1 MAKKVITKKTR
12 VSVEKKR
19 WYAVQAPAVFNNV
32 VFGETCATEPGLL
45 QGRGIK
51 TNLGT
56 VLRAIKKQNVEVR
69 FKITG
74 VQGNTCTTELV
85 SMEILPPHVK
95 RLVKRA
101 KKRVDDSFLVTT
113 KDDVKVRLKPMILV
127 KDNVQ
132 HSLLTSLRHAAQ
144 DFFIR
149 AAQELTFNEFTNKVI
164 MGELYKDLK
173 LTLKRI
179 YPVSAV
185 EMRAFVRE

>member
-1 MAKKVITKKTR
+1 MAKKVITKKAR
-12 VSVEKKR
+12 VSVAKKR
-19 WYAVQAPAVFNNV
+19 WYAVQAPQLFNNV
-32 VFGETCATEPGLL
+32 VFGETLAEEAESL

-51 TNLGT
+51 VNLGT
-56 VLRAIKKQNVEVR
+56 VLRATKKQNVEVR

-74 VQGNTCTTELV
+74 AQGNTCTTELV

-95 RLVKRA
+95 RIVKRA

-132 HSLLTSLRHAAQ
+132 HSLLTSLRFAAREY
-144 DFFIR
+144 FVKV
-149 AAQELTFNEFTNKVI
+149 AQETSFNEFVNKI
-164 MGELYKDLK
+164 LMGDIYKDLK
-173 LTLKRI
+173 VELKTI

-185 EMRAFVRE
+185 EMRAFVCE

>member
-12 VSVEKKR
+12 VSVLKKR

-32 VFGETCATEPGLL
+32 VFAETLASDIEMLK
-45 QGRGIK
+45 GRGVRS
-51 TNLGT
+51 NLGI
-56 VLRAIKKQNVEVR
+56 VLHATKKQNVEVR

-74 VQGNTCTTELV
+74 MQGNVCITELV

-113 KDDVKVRLKPMILV
+113 KDSVSVRLKPMILV
-127 KDNVQ
+127 RDNVQ
-132 HSLLTSLRHAAQ
+132 HSLLTSLRMKTRE
-144 DFFIR
+144 FF
-149 AAQELTFNEFTNKVI
+149 AKVAEELTFNELVNKII

-173 LTLKRI
+173 GDLKKI
-179 YPVSAV
+179 YPVSGI
-185 EMRAFVRE
+185 EMRALVRE

>member
-32 VFGETCATEPGLL
+32 IFGETCATEPGLL
-45 QGRGIK
+45 SGRGIK

-56 VLRAIKKQNVEVR
+56 VLRATKKQNVEVR

-74 VQGNTCTTELV
+74 IQGNTCMTELV

-149 AAQELTFNEFTNKVI
+149 AAQELKFN
-164 MGELYKDLK
+164 
-173 LTLKRI
+173 
-179 YPVSAV
+179 
-185 EMRAFVRE
+185 

>member
-1 MAKKVITKKTR
+1 MAKKVITKKAR
-12 VSVEKKR
+12 VSVAKKR
-19 WYAVQAPAVFNNV
+19 WYAVQAPQLFNNV
-32 VFGETCATEPGLL
+32 VFGETLAEEPETL

-56 VLRAIKKQNVEVR
+56 VLRAVKKQNVEVR

-74 VQGNTCTTELV
+74 LQGNICTTELV

-113 KDDVKVRLKPMILV
+113 KDEVKVRLKPMILV

-132 HSLLTSLRHAAQ
+132 HSLLTSLRMAAR
-144 DFFIR
+144 DFFAQ
-149 AAQELTFNEFTNKVI
+149 AAQESTFNEFTNKIV
-164 MGELYKDLK
+164 MGEIYKDLK
-173 LTLKRI
+173 LHLKKV
-179 YPVSAV
+179 YPVSAI

>member
-32 VFGETCATEPGLL
+32 VFGETCATEPESLT
-45 QGRGIK
+45 GRGIK

-56 VLRAIKKQNVEVR
+56 VLRTVKKQNLEVR
-69 FKITG
+69 FKITAL
-74 VQGNTCTTELV
+74 QGNTCTTELV

-101 KKRVDDSFLVTT
+101 KKRVDDSFLVAT
-113 KDDVKVRLKPMILV
+113 KDSVNVRLKPMILV

-132 HSLLTSLRHAAQ
+132 HSLLTSLRMASR
-144 DFFIR
+144 DFF
-149 AAQELTFNEFTNKVI
+149 AQVAQESTFNEFTNKIV
-164 MGELYKDLK
+164 MGEIYKDLK
-173 LTLKRI
+173 LALKKI
-179 YPVSAV
+179 YPVTAV

>member
-19 WYAVQAPAVFNNV
+19 WYVVQAPAVFNNV
-32 VFGETCATEPGLL
+32 IFGETLATEPEKLS
-45 QGRGIK
+45 GRGIRI
-51 TNLGT
+51 NLGT
-56 VLRAIKKQNVEVR
+56 VLRATKKQNMEVR

-74 VQGNTCTTELV
+74 LQGNICTTELV

-101 KKRVDDSFLVTT
+101 KKRVDDSFLVST
-113 KDDVKVRLKPMILV
+113 KDSVSVRLKPMILV

-132 HSLLTSLRHAAQ
+132 HSLLTSLRMSCR
-144 DFFIR
+144 DFFVKV
-149 AAQELTFNEFTNKVI
+149 AAESTFNELANKIV
-164 MGELYKDLK
+164 MGEIYKDLK
-173 LTLKRI
+173 LALKKV
-179 YPVSAV
+179 YPVTAI